1 MSKPGF
7 SGKPESAIK
16 RADEFIEVDKY
27 DDATE
32 VLFDVL
38 RNKRHRDKVN
48 EQSLVINKFC
58 QLCVD
63 HGKTTSAKDG
73 LYQFRV
79 ICSQNLNLFHSVV
92 ERFLNNSNEKLAL
105 MHSSAQ
111 TRSAQDKSALL
122 DLVEIVPFMRV
133 SSNSVYGG
141 ILQICVLV
149 VNTQTYGVQSRN
161 GTISW
166 TFVIS
171 QNILYL
177 YYSDPS
183 ICGSVES

>member
-27 DDATE
+27 DDAIE

-48 EQSLVINKFC
+48 EQSVVINKFC

-111 TRSAQDKSALL
+111 TRSAQEKSVLL

-133 SSNSVYGG
+133 SSNSVRT
-141 ILQICVLV
+141 L
-149 VNTQTYGVQSRN
+149 
-161 GTISW
+161 
-166 TFVIS
+166 
-171 QNILYL
+171 
-177 YYSDPS
+177 
-183 ICGSVES
+183 